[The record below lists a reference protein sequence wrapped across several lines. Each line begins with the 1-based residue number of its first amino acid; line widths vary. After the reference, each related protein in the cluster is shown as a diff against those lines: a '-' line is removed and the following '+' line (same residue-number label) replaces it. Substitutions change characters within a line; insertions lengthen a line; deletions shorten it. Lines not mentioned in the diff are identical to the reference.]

1 MTYLTTVKSLSR
13 AIILSAFI
21 LLSAESLFS
30 QLVFRNPIRI
40 SGSNLQVGSVYRFS
54 NVAANTDALISIDS
68 LVNGARVTNIDLPN
82 VGFDNAFQP
91 AVRPGNLGLSYA
103 LFTISFV
110 RSGTTTSVFLNS
122 VTATNLDLDG
132 SDIVKEMC
140 EIDMNGGTATFMSNN
155 PQISMSLFSGRFR
168 GLNLLGFDYSNI
180 DTSAYEVMFK
190 VQRENVSSFQVRFGV
205 VSTGLSQSSR
215 QFSLYMKEFRIANAT
230 TLPVNLLNFQ
240 ATLKDKNASLSWT
253 TANHYNFSHF
263 VIEKSTDARTFTETA
278 VLFTEASTSNAEY
291 SYKYKDNLQNSTA
304 KIVYYR
310 LKMVDIDGTIA
321 YSETRMVRLAS
332 EETKVLI
339 STFPNPV
346 ANEVRIQI
354 PAEWQLKAVT
364 YEVFNSNGLLMQ
376 RFQTKSAAQ
385 VQQLLVHQLNSGTY
399 ILKVSSATASTTSKF
414 IKY

>member
-13 AIILSAFI
+13 ALILSAIF
-21 LLSAESLFS
+21 LFSAESLFS
-30 QLVFRNPIRI
+30 QLVFRNPSRI
-40 SGSNLQVGSVYRFS
+40 SGGNLQVGSVYRFS
-54 NVAANTDALISIDS
+54 NVAANTDALVRIDS
-68 LVNGARVTNIDLPN
+68 LVNGATVTNMDLAN

-91 AVRPGNLGLSYA
+91 TVRPGNLGLSYA

-110 RSGTTTSVFLNS
+110 RSATTTSVFLNS

-132 SDIVKEMC
+132 SLIVKEMC

-155 PQISMSLFSGRFR
+155 PQISMNLLSGRFC
-168 GLNLLGFDYSNI
+168 GLNLLGRDYNGI
-180 DTSAYEVMFK
+180 DTAAHEVMFK

-205 VSTGLSQSSR
+205 LSTGLSSSAR
-215 QFSLYMKEFRIANAT
+215 QFSLYMREFQIANAT
-230 TLPVNLLNFQ
+230 TLPVNLLSFQ
-240 ATLKDKNASLSWT
+240 ATLKDKNASLNWI
-253 TANHYNFSHF
+253 TANHFNFSHF
-263 VIEKSTDARTFTETA
+263 VVEKSTDARTFTETA
-278 VLFTEASTSNAEY
+278 VLFTEATTSTAES

-310 LKMVDIDGTIA
+310 LKMVDNDGTIA

-332 EETKVLI
+332 EQTKVLI

-346 ANEVRIQI
+346 ANEVRVQI
-354 PAEWQLKAVT
+354 PTDWQDKAVT

-376 RFQTKSAAQ
+376 RFQTKNAAQ
-385 VQQLLVHQLNSGTY
+385 VQQLQVQQLNSGTY
-399 ILKVSSATASTTSKF
+399 ILKVSNAATSTTSKF